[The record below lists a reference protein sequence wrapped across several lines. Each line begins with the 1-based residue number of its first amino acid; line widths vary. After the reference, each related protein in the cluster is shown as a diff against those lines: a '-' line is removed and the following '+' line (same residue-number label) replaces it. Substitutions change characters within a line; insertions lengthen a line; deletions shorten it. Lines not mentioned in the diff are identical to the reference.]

1 MAAMVTRRDGET
13 IEVSFTVSLRDSM
26 LEMEEAVE
34 EALNGAGRAAM
45 AEALVLFDTDGSPI
59 RMGAATFKTKG
70 RFGQTYETPHGPV
83 RVERNVYQNTATGGR
98 TFCPLEQDA
107 RMVLNATPRYAKI
120 VSGKYARMGADVMR
134 RDLLESMGR
143 TISRDYVKKIGDFV
157 GALAQAKEAA
167 WEYELPELDRPVAS
181 VSVGLDGTCMLL
193 REEGWRQAMCGSISL
208 YDKDGERLHTIYA
221 GASPE
226 YGKQTF
232 RERFEREVER
242 VKARH
247 PAALYIGLA
256 DGAPDNWE
264 FLEPRT
270 DRQMLDFYHA
280 REYVAKAA
288 EAIHGHSPRR
298 QEWEADWSHRLK
310 HTKGAAKRLLEE
322 MRANLP
328 GVRGQPRRAELA
340 KAITYFGNHRAKMQ
354 YWRHTGEHLP
364 IGSGVTEAACKTL
377 IKQRLACSGMRWKE
391 TGASAVIALRSL
403 EMTEG
408 RWGQFWQHVTR
419 HGAT

>member
-1 MAAMVTRRDGET
+1 MEATVTRRDGD
-13 IEVSFTVSLRDSM
+13 IIDVSFSVRLRGSM
-26 LEMEEAVE
+26 LDMEEAVQT
-34 EALNGAGRAAM
+34 ALNGAGRAAM
-45 AEALVLFDTDGSPI
+45 AEALALFDTDGSPI
-59 RMGAATFKTKG
+59 HLGATTFKTKG

-83 RVERNVYQNTATGGR
+83 RVERHVYQNTATGGR
-98 TFCPLEQDA
+98 TFCPLERDA
-107 RMVLNATPRYAKI
+107 RMILNATPRYAMI
-120 VSGKYARMGADVMR
+120 VSGKYARMGADIMR

-143 TISRDYVKKIGDFV
+143 PISRDYVKKIGDFV

-167 WEYELPELDRPVAS
+167 WEYELPELERPVAS
-181 VSVGLDGTCMLL
+181 VAVGLDGTCMLL
-193 REEGWRQAMCGSISL
+193 REDGWRQAMCGSISL
-208 YDKDGERLHTIYA
+208 YDKDGGRLHTIYA

-226 YGKQTF
+226 YGKETF
-232 RERFEREVER
+232 RERFGREVDR

-288 EAIHGHSPRR
+288 EAIHGYGTRR
-298 QEWEADWSHRLK
+298 REWEEDWSHRLK
-310 HTKGAAKRLLEE
+310 HTKGAARRLLGE
-322 MRANLP
+322 MRASLP
-328 GVRGQPRRAELA
+328 GVREPRCEELQRAV
-340 KAITYFGNHRAKMQ
+340 TYFTNHCPKMQ
-354 YWRHTGEHLP
+354 YWRHTAEHLP

-377 IKQRLACSGMRWKE
+377 IKQRLSCSGMRWKE
-391 TGASAVIALRSL
+391 AGASAVIAIRSL

-408 RWGQFWQHVTR
+408 RWEQFWQHVSQY
-419 HGAT
+419 GVN

>member
-1 MAAMVTRRDGET
+1 MEATVTRRDGD
-13 IEVSFTVSLRDSM
+13 IIDVSFSVRLRGSM
-26 LEMEEAVE
+26 LDMEEAVQ
-34 EALNGAGRAAM
+34 AAMNGAGRAAM
-45 AEALVLFDTDGSPI
+45 AEALALFDTDGSPI
-59 RMGAATFKTKG
+59 RLGATTFKTKG

-83 RVERNVYQNTATGGR
+83 RVERHVYQNTATGGR
-98 TFCPLEQDA
+98 TFCPLERDA
-107 RMVLNATPRYAKI
+107 RMVLNATPRYAMI
-120 VSGKYARMGADVMR
+120 VSGKYSRMGADVMR

-143 TISRDYVKKIGDFV
+143 AISRDYVKKIGDFV

-167 WEYELPELDRPVAS
+167 WEYELPELERPVAS

-193 REEGWRQAMCGSISL
+193 REDGWRQAMCGSISL
-208 YDKDGERLHTIYA
+208 YDKDGGRLHTIYA

-232 RERFEREVER
+232 RERFDREVER

-288 EAIHGHSPRR
+288 EAIHGHGARR
-298 QEWEADWSHRLK
+298 REWEEDWSHRLK
-310 HTKGAAKRLLEE
+310 HTKGAAKRLLGE
-322 MRANLP
+322 MRASLP
-328 GVRGQPRRAELA
+328 GVRGQPCREELDRVV
-340 KAITYFGNHRAKMQ
+340 TYFTNHFPKMQ
-354 YWRHTGEHLP
+354 YWRHTAEHLP

-391 TGASAVIALRSL
+391 AGASAVIAIRAL

-408 RWGQFWQHVTR
+408 RWGQFWQHVSQY
-419 HGAT
+419 GVN